1 MEQLLLVALSFGL
14 GYAIGSLDNL
24 RKNLKRSDQTEST
37 SFVTDTVREQKT
49 QQNRKK
55 ITIDETKFVT
65 DISTDNLESKG
76 SSLGVVTQTADNITS
91 AASKL
96 AQLKKMKG

>member
-1 MEQLLLVALSFGL
+1 MEQFLLVVLSFGL
-14 GYAIGSLDNL
+14 GYALGSLDSL
-24 RKNLKRSDQTEST
+24 RKNFKRSDQAEST
-37 SFVTDTVREQKT
+37 SFVADIAREQKV

-55 ITIDETKFVT
+55 ITIDETKYVT
-65 DISTDNLESKG
+65 DISTDSLESKG
-76 SSLGVVTQTADNITS
+76 SSLGVVTQSADNITS